1 MAASGP
7 GKWRHAYRWDLDKTY
22 LDTRFESL
30 SELVRI
36 PFQHAEDKVNVP
48 GSAALLRELC
58 RDTQEQ
64 GSAFVSIVSGSPRQL
79 REVLE
84 EKLRLDGIVWQEFHL
99 KPQLENL
106 RKGRLRA
113 VKEQVGYKLPLMLRS
128 RCALPGE
135 LRETLFGD
143 DAEVDALIYSLYAD
157 LLCGR
162 SDGEDVEVLLEGV
175 GATAQARKHCA
186 QSLASIV
193 RSGDNP
199 EPVETIFIHL
209 DSGSPPA
216 RFAALG
222 PRLIPVF
229 NYYQA
234 ALVLF
239 ARGHL
244 SAKSVL
250 RITAA
255 FLAAD
260 RCGPWELANLFQ
272 DIVRRGHL
280 PYEAMERLAMAVQD
294 ESRRNDAAEVLWSS
308 AQRMADLGGIAAR
321 SEVGEQ
327 QRLDYPALLA
337 QFKSARR
344 AARRSGKTSSESS
357 GGPQA

>member
-1 MAASGP
+1 MAAGGP
-7 GKWRHAYRWDLDKTY
+7 MHWRHAYRWDLDKTY

-36 PFQHAEDKVNVP
+36 PFQDAEDKVNVP

-58 RDTQEQ
+58 REVEGQ

-84 EKLRLDGIVWQEFHL
+84 EKLRLDGIDWQEFHL

-113 VKEQVGYKLPLMLRS
+113 VKDQVGYKLPLLLRS

-162 SDGEDVEVLLEGV
+162 SDAGDVDAVLKLV
-175 GATAQARKHCA
+175 GATARARTHCA
-186 QSLASIV
+186 ESLASING
-193 RSGDNP
+193 SGGND

-216 RFAALG
+216 LFAALG

-234 ALVLF
+234 ALVLY

-244 SAKSVL
+244 GAKSVL

-255 FLAAD
+255 FLDAD

-294 ESRRNDAAEVLWSS
+294 GSRRNEAAEVLWSS
-308 AQRMADLGGIAAR
+308 AQRMADLQGIAAP
-321 SEVGEQ
+321 SEVVEQ

-337 QFKSARR
+337 HFKSARR
-344 AARRSGKTSSESS
+344 AARRSDKTPAESS